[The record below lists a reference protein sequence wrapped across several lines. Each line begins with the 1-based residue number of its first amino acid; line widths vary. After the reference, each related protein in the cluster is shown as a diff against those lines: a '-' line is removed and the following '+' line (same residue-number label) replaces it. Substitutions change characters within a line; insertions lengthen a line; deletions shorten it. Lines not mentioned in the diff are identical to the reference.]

1 MPHNYSLNEQV
12 DVKSYLP
19 LIQSDSLSTFA
30 GASVTI
36 PHKESIMQYLDEIRH
51 PADIIGAIN
60 TISVES
66 IDLTEHFRSKQ
77 KLVGYNTDWLGIYN
91 PIFAKLTQ
99 VWGKNGWRQQDPGS
113 SNSNETGLVV
123 GAGKLYIINQMKFSN
138 SMK

>member
-1 MPHNYSLNEQV
+1 MSERMRMGLVIPKQYYLFGTPIQQSLSPTMHNSAFRILAMPHNYSLNEQV

-77 KLVGYNTDWLGIYN
+77 KLVG
-91 PIFAKLTQ
+91 
-99 VWGKNGWRQQDPGS
+99 
-113 SNSNETGLVV
+113 
-123 GAGKLYIINQMKFSN
+123 
-138 SMK
+138 